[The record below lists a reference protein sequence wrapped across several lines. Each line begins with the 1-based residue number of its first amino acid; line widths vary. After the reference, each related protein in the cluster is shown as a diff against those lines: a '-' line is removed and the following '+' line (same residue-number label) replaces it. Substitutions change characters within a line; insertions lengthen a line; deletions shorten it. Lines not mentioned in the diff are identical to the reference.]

1 MTTISQII
9 LINLY
14 WLSLPLIGYVV
25 LRLLNDIKKSPK
37 PLKQIACISL
47 RQNPLIV
54 YVLSFATFCF
64 IFSVISIPLY
74 LLHTPVFLAVIIY
87 LVMLITSIIYLT
99 YSYLRNYKKPIN
111 LDVFHLRNQTL
122 LTKLVFILVFLLLIG
137 DYLIA
142 IYVKSGA
149 YGDAFYHV
157 SRVVDMVA
165 NGFNTQSSFQS
176 TIPEGAYHY
185 NAFYAIFA
193 TCSRLL
199 NLHPM
204 KVWEYSYG
212 FFRLL
217 QWTAIFA
224 LAWTVFSRWLRV
236 GKNVYYLSLLTLIA
250 AISFFSI
257 RFHFAIYPDN
267 IVLAWLILLVIALSI
282 LDKTKIKSIGFVLIA
297 LGFLI
302 TMFHPSYGVIASC
315 FIVLVAITRLI
326 IERKCFV
333 KEKEWLAYL
342 ATIISLMIGPLVT
355 KLVPVRLTSDRINLT
370 DASRLKVL
378 GMYMLDPSLQPVDYI
393 SRFILVA
400 GVIVTVFLLI
410 KLWRDKKNWAI
421 AFSLLFFYIL
431 VAYEPIGFTLL
442 NRFIPAWVISNFTN
456 MNVLVY
462 VYVAVAVY
470 AVYEFIKWIISGK
483 SNSLKKYFDTRGNFL
498 IFITVLFICI
508 QSPVFGYSY
517 KYFIADRGVK
527 RVAYARFEQTEK
539 DYGSFLKGNQVVVAN
554 MDESYNLT
562 GLFPID
568 VIDVT
573 AGHTPLAMDSK
584 NRQLCLNNILS
595 SFHFSD
601 LKATHAK
608 YVMVTTKQLSDI
620 LNTKPYLRFI
630 KKSDI
635 YYLYEVLNLSVYN
648 DTEIYQ
654 PCLLYQKNERS

>member
-1 MTTISQII
+1 
-9 LINLY
+9 
-14 WLSLPLIGYVV
+14 
-25 LRLLNDIKKSPK
+25 
-37 PLKQIACISL
+37 
-47 RQNPLIV
+47 
-54 YVLSFATFCF
+54 
-64 IFSVISIPLY
+64 
-74 LLHTPVFLAVIIY
+74 
-87 LVMLITSIIYLT
+87 
-99 YSYLRNYKKPIN
+99 
-111 LDVFHLRNQTL
+111 
-122 LTKLVFILVFLLLIG
+122 
-137 DYLIA
+137 
-142 IYVKSGA
+142 
-149 YGDAFYHV
+149 
-157 SRVVDMVA
+157 
-165 NGFNTQSSFQS
+165 
-176 TIPEGAYHY
+176 
-185 NAFYAIFA
+185 
-193 TCSRLL
+193 
-199 NLHPM
+199 
-204 KVWEYSYG
+204 
-212 FFRLL
+212 
-217 QWTAIFA
+217 
-224 LAWTVFSRWLRV
+224 
-236 GKNVYYLSLLTLIA
+236 
-250 AISFFSI
+250 
-257 RFHFAIYPDN
+257 
-267 IVLAWLILLVIALSI
+267 
-282 LDKTKIKSIGFVLIA
+282 
-297 LGFLI
+297 
-302 TMFHPSYGVIASC
+302 VIASC